1 MVEIMANG
9 IENEKSILMENKN
22 LIDTLDYYCTNELI
36 IFKKSEIYKE
46 ILLLAKS
53 KKYHINLEFGKLE
66 KHKKIKWYISL
77 SVLDMDNQIVE
88 IPDDGFLS
96 YSTELVTIDYQN
108 RVNFS
113 SWIEDDFI
121 ETLKW
126 IIFNLKSK

>member
-1 MVEIMANG
+1 MANG

>member
-1 MVEIMANG
+1 MANG
-9 IENEKSILMENKN
+9 IEIEKSILMENKN